1 MEVLES
7 IILEDNKEIEFNNI
21 SNIVDIPDNGCGIY
35 LRSIGDNVLVIG
47 VVKDSVDT
55 SKVRIKTSDRVF
67 KLSDLLAAIP
77 VVGLVD
83 DKFWDFDNCIVE
95 MKQSVSNSGF
105 EIWFNRIEEDS
116 LKYLSIPQDT
126 KVVSKSINYVTS
138 HDLVIDT
145 RMLEDKVVEYKI
157 PLDIFN
163 ISVVKLNDKSVNK
176 LMDHYNNLKVFL
188 KDMKV
193 NLSKDKDSVNILLSQ
208 V

>member
-7 IILEDNKEIEFNNI
+7 IILEDNKEIEFKDL

-35 LRSIGDNVLVIG
+35 LRSIGDNVLVVG

-55 SKVRIKTSDRVF
+55 SKVRIKTNDRVF

-95 MKQSVSNSGF
+95 MKQSNDNSGF

-138 HDLVIDT
+138 RDLVIDT
-145 RMLEDKVVEYKI
+145 SMLEDKVVEYKI

-163 ISVVKLNDKSVNK
+163 ISVVKLNDKNVNK
-176 LMDHYNNLKVFL
+176 LMDHYNNLRVFL

-193 NLSKDKDSVNILLSQ
+193 NLSKDKDNVNILLSQ

>member
-7 IILEDNKEIEFNNI
+7 IILEDNKEIEFKEI
-21 SNIVDIPDNGCGIY
+21 SKIVNIPDNGCGIY
-35 LRSIGDNVLVIG
+35 LRSICDNALVVG

-55 SKVRIKTSDRVF
+55 SKVRIKTNDRVF

-95 MKQSVSNSGF
+95 MKQSNDNSGF

-138 HDLVIDT
+138 RDLVIDT
-145 RMLEDKVVEYKI
+145 SMLEDKVVEYKI

-163 ISVVKLNDKSVNK
+163 ISVVKLNDKNVNK
-176 LMDHYNNLKVFL
+176 LMDHYNNLRVFL

-193 NLSKDKDSVNILLSQ
+193 NLSKDKDNVNILLSQ

>member
-1 MEVLES
+1 MEVFES
-7 IILEDNKEIEFNNI
+7 IILEDNKELGFNDLGSI
-21 SNIVDIPDNGCGIY
+21 IDIPDNGCGIY
-35 LRSIGDNVLVIG
+35 LKNVGDNVLVVG

-55 SKVRIKTSDRVF
+55 SKVRIKTNDRVF
-67 KLSDLLAAIP
+67 KLSDLLEAIP

-95 MKQSVSNSGF
+95 MKQSIGNSGF
-105 EIWFNRIEEDS
+105 EIWFNRIEEDG
-116 LKYLSIPQDT
+116 LEYLSIPQDT
-126 KVVSKSINYVTS
+126 KVVSRSNNYVTS
-138 HDLVIDT
+138 RDLVIDT

-163 ISVVKLNDKSVNK
+163 ISVVKLNGKSVNK

-188 KDMKV
+188 KDIKV
-193 NLSKDKDSVNILLSQ
+193 NLSKDKDNVNILLSQ

>member
-55 SKVRIKTSDRVF
+55 SKVKIKTNDRIF

-138 HDLVIDT
+138 RDLVIDT

-193 NLSKDKDSVNILLSQ
+193 NLSKDKDNVNILLSQ

>member
-7 IILEDNKEIEFNNI
+7 IILEDNKEIEFKDI
-21 SNIVDIPDNGCGIY
+21 SKIVDIPDNGCGIY
-35 LRSIGDNVLVIG
+35 LRSIGDNVLVVG

-55 SKVRIKTSDRVF
+55 SKVRIKTNDRVF

-95 MKQSVSNSGF
+95 MKQSNDNSGF

-138 HDLVIDT
+138 RDLVIDT
-145 RMLEDKVVEYKI
+145 HMLEDKVVEYKI

-163 ISVVKLNDKSVNK
+163 ISVVKLNDKNVNK
-176 LMDHYNNLKVFL
+176 LMDHYNNLRVFL

-193 NLSKDKDSVNILLSQ
+193 NLSKDKDNVNILLSQ

>member
-55 SKVRIKTSDRVF
+55 SKVRIKTNDRVF

-138 HDLVIDT
+138 RDLVIDT

>member
-7 IILEDNKEIEFNNI
+7 IILEDNKEIEFKDI
-21 SNIVDIPDNGCGIY
+21 SKIVDIPDNGCGIY
-35 LRSIGDNVLVIG
+35 LRSIGDNVLVVG

-55 SKVRIKTSDRVF
+55 SKVRIKTNDRIF

-95 MKQSVSNSGF
+95 MKQSNYNSGF

-138 HDLVIDT
+138 RDLVIDT
-145 RMLEDKVVEYKI
+145 SMLEDKVVEYKI

-163 ISVVKLNDKSVNK
+163 ISVVKLNDKNVNK
-176 LMDHYNNLKVFL
+176 LMDHYNNLRVFL

-193 NLSKDKDSVNILLSQ
+193 NLSKDKDNVNILLSQ